1 MTRTRLILAAALTLT
16 VAACDKPA
24 ATPEAPA
31 APAPAATPAA
41 PAAPATPA
49 MPLKLA
55 LTGEGLTVIAEN
67 GSTQLLAFSRDK
79 AQTLVTMSRVEPS
92 PGVET
97 VNSECGAGTL
107 TFVEWPGG
115 LTLLFQEDRFA
126 GWTMDKA
133 GLTTMDGIGVGS
145 TRAQLLAARPDTTVE
160 DSTLGTEFAVADMG
174 GLFEDAAPDAKITH
188 LWAGVTCAFR

>member
-1 MTRTRLILAAALTLT
+1 MTHARLVLAAALTLAL
-16 VAACDKPA
+16 AACDKPA
-24 ATPEAPA
+24 ATPAAPA
-31 APAPAATPAA
+31 APAPAAA

-55 LTGEGLTVIAEN
+55 LTGEGLTVVAES

-79 AQTLVTMSRVEPS
+79 GQTLITMTRVEPA

-97 VNSECGAGTL
+97 VNSECGAGPL

-145 TRAQLLAARPDTTVE
+145 TRAELLAARPATTVE
-160 DSTLGTEFAVADMG
+160 ESTLGTEFAVADMG
-174 GLFEDAAPDAKITH
+174 GLFDGKGPDAKVTH
-188 LWAGVTCAFR
+188 LWAGVTCMFR